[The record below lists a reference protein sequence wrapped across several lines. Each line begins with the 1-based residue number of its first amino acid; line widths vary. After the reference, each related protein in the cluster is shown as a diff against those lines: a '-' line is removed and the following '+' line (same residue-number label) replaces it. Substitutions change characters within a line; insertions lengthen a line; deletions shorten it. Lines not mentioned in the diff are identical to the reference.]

1 MIGTWIKQPVESEA
15 IVHVTH
21 SVFNIFSTSV
31 FPCFSV
37 SVQFVHFGPEKPY
50 LGSGQLSIHPH
61 KNVWNFDS
69 FCLWHFDISNESCMY
84 DFCKDVL
91 IHVWCC
97 VPDGSNFYRFSVW
110 NFQQNSKPCPF
121 LLLLFQELK
130 NNHSNNMLHN
140 PEKWNNSSYQSFFF
154 S

>member
-1 MIGTWIKQPVESEA
+1 MKKKSDMIGTWIKQPVESEA

-31 FPCFSV
+31 FPCFGV

-69 FCLWHFDISNESCMY
+69 FCLWHFDMFNESCMH

-97 VPDGSNFYRFSVW
+97 VPVGSNFDRF
-110 NFQQNSKPCPF
+110 N
-121 LLLLFQELK
+121 
-130 NNHSNNMLHN
+130 
-140 PEKWNNSSYQSFFF
+140 
-154 S
+154 

>member
-1 MIGTWIKQPVESEA
+1 
-15 IVHVTH
+15 
-21 SVFNIFSTSV
+21 
-31 FPCFSV
+31 
-37 SVQFVHFGPEKPY
+37 
-50 LGSGQLSIHPH
+50 
-61 KNVWNFDS
+61 
-69 FCLWHFDISNESCMY
+69 MY

-130 NNHSNNMLHN
+130 
-140 PEKWNNSSYQSFFF
+140 KQSFEQHVTQSREVKQLYISVIFF
-154 S
+154 FFIIQFLPDL